1 MMFSVL
7 LSIYYKESVEYF
19 DKCMKSI
26 WDSQT
31 LKPNEIV
38 LVIDG
43 SVPIEL
49 DDKILLWK
57 EKLKDILNIIRLEK
71 NVGTGGAKEIGISNC
86 THNYIAIMD
95 TDDISMPQRFQ
106 KQVNF
111 LDKNKEIDV
120 VGTYIAEI
128 NENDKILK
136 EFVKFPL
143 THSELLYFF
152 RKRDPIAH
160 PTAMFRKRYFENAGN
175 YRSDLHLAEDT
186 LLWYHGFLNNC
197 IFANIDYV
205 GLHYRRT
212 QDFYMRRANKK
223 KTIQLFKF
231 RVDTINRNL
240 NYGFKADVYAFIYLL
255 ISISPSFIKKIVYSI
270 LR

>member
-1 MMFSVL
+1 MFSVL
-7 LSIYYKESVEYF
+7 LSIYYKESIEYF

-26 WDSQT
+26 WDDQT

-43 SVPIEL
+43 SLPKGL
-49 DDKILLWK
+49 DDKIIFWK

-71 NVGTGGAKEIGISNC
+71 NLGTGGAKKVGVSNC
-86 THNYIAIMD
+86 IYNYIAIMD
-95 TDDISMPQRFQ
+95 TDDISMPERFQ
-106 KQVNF
+106 NQVDF
-111 LDKNKEIDV
+111 LDKNNEIDV

-128 NENDKILK
+128 NEKDKILK
-136 EFVKFPL
+136 ELVKFPL
-143 THSELLYFF
+143 THNEMLCFF
-152 RKRDPIAH
+152 KKRDPIAH

-175 YRSDLHLAEDT
+175 YSSDLHLAEDT

-197 IFANIDYV
+197 KFANIDYV

-212 QDFYMRRANKK
+212 KDFYMRRANKK
-223 KTIQLFKF
+223 KIIQLFKF
-231 RVDTINRNL
+231 RINTINREL
-240 NYGFKADVYAFIYLL
+240 NYDYKADFFAFSYLL
-255 ISISPSFIKKIVYSI
+255 ISVSPSIIKQIVYRI